1 MIAPMVLGAGL
12 GFGLWAVAVWAFPPR
27 PRLAVVLARL
37 NTPAATPILATGDH
51 GRTARMVA
59 PLVRLQQGLGL
70 PGESLRRDLAVAE
83 IGVQAHLAVKAAGS
97 VAGLAAPLIANL
109 TLSTIGAGWGTQ
121 LPVLAGLTLAGVGFV
136 LPDLQVRSRAAA
148 RRGEVRHA
156 LSVYLDLV
164 VIALAGG
171 AGVDA
176 ALHDASRVGDG
187 WAFTQLRRAL
197 ATARIT
203 RTSPWHSL
211 RQLGDE
217 LGVTELAELAA
228 TASLA
233 GTEGAKIRSSLATKA
248 VVLRT
253 HQLSAA
259 EAEAQSATERM
270 SLPLMLLFLAFL
282 IFIGYPAIDQIVH
295 SL

>member
-1 MIAPMVLGAGL
+1 MVLGAGL